1 MNPQAYL
8 FFLSRLYNYF
18 CRVYYWKVIIFVLTP
33 RSSIIKV
40 LLCTQWGPIYLARCE
55 SFNFLRGPHKLSQD
69 LDDIFYLIWP
79 IDIYSLWPRIIK
91 RFLFPILCTLT
102 KKNTK
107 VHFWRHMKC
116 DPKNEFFFNSLCMKE
131 MKIEY
136 YFFLNRPNNAVTSQ
150 RHDDFTKFTFC
161 YCFV

>member
-116 DPKNEFFFNSLCMKE
+116 DPKNEFFFKSLCMKE

>member
-91 RFLFPILCTLT
+91 RFLFPILSTLT
-102 KKNTK
+102 KKM
-107 VHFWRHMKC
+107 W
-116 DPKNEFFFNSLCMKE
+116 PKKWVFYSNSLCMKE